1 MNCSSLRAA
10 QYIVVRFRG
19 KSSGLLKFLK
29 SNTRKYVEFGA
40 LCLLAVAILWWFG
53 RTLNWAEVRVAVS
66 HANPYLLGL
75 AALIISLS
83 YLFRAARWGALL
95 APLSP
100 ASLKNLF
107 IATTVGFGAVF
118 LVGRAGEVV
127 RPAVLPMRDPKIRA
141 SASFVTILV
150 ERIYD
155 LIAVAVLFAGNLL
168 WFRPPA
174 GVVIE
179 FGRVRIVGIVLLVAT
194 IFGVFGLIQF
204 RKKSPRAINWLRQKI
219 EGRRFIPER
228 LSRAVISVLDQL
240 ARALRVLVDARELA
254 ITVGWTAVVWVSIG
268 VASMLVFRAFGLPFG
283 MSETVFV
290 LGWSL
295 VGSLVPTPGGAAGAF
310 HAATAAGLI
319 FLGVPLETAAAVAIV
334 LHLIDFSPAIVFGFI
349 YLIKGDI
356 NLSRLRSVTS
366 SEAVEH
372 AVEDEDIVSEE
383 IFVVS
388 ELKAVAAS
396 D

>member
-1 MNCSSLRAA
+1 M
-10 QYIVVRFRG
+10 
-19 KSSGLLKFLK
+19 K
-29 SNTRKYVEFGA
+29 SNTRKYLEFGA

-53 RTLNWAEVRVAVS
+53 RSLNWAEVREAVS
-66 HANPYLLGL
+66 HANLYLLAL
-75 AALIISLS
+75 AAVIISLS

-118 LVGRAGEVV
+118 LAGRAGEVA
-127 RPAVLPMRDPKIRA
+127 RPAILPMRDPRIRP

-150 ERIYD
+150 ERLYD
-155 LIAVAVLFAGNLL
+155 LIAVAILFAANLL

-174 GVVIE
+174 GLAVE
-179 FGRVRIVGIVLLVAT
+179 FGRVRIAGFILLLAT
-194 IFGVFGLIQF
+194 LLGVFGLTQF
-204 RKKSPRAINWLRQKI
+204 RKKSSRAIPWLKQRI
-219 EGRRFIPER
+219 EGRRYIPER
-228 LSRAVISVLDQL
+228 LVRAVISILEQL

-254 ITVGWTAVVWVSIG
+254 ITVGWTAIVWVTIG
-268 VASMLVFRAFGLPFG
+268 VASLLVFRAFGLPFG
-283 MSETVFV
+283 MSETIFV
-290 LGWSL
+290 LGWAL

-319 FLGVPLETAAAVAIV
+319 FLGVPRETAAAVAIV
-334 LHLIDFSPAIVFGFI
+334 LHVIDFSPAIVFGFF

-356 NLSRLRSVTS
+356 NLSRLRSLTS

-372 AVEDEDIVSEE
+372 AVEDESIVSEE
-383 IFVVS
+383 IFVAS
-388 ELKAVAAS
+388 ELKAVAARE
-396 D
+396 